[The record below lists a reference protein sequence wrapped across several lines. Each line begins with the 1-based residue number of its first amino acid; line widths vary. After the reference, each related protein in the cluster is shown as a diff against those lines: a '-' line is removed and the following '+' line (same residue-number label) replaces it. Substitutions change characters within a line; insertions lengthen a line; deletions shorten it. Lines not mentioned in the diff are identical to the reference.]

1 MVHVIFN
8 EAPALQVADM
18 ADTVLLL
25 SVALDLLIVP
35 VAATDPMAPLEV
47 DFTIVLPD
55 DLPISQI
62 LALLYSL
69 TARLAVSLLVAVLAS
84 MLPELA
90 MAPAISLSTA
100 VLEIFI
106 EPDALKL
113 RLVEALGTLLQIDQ
127 LVA

>member
-1 MVHVIFN
+1 
-8 EAPALQVADM
+8 M

-25 SVALDLLIVP
+25 SVALDLLIFPSIVP
-35 VAATDPMAPLEV
+35 VAAMDPMAPLEV
-47 DFTIVLPD
+47 DFTIELPD
-55 DLPISQI
+55 NLPISQT
-62 LALLYSL
+62 LALLDSH

-90 MAPAISLSTA
+90 MAPAIFLSTA

-106 EPDALKL
+106 EPDALKP